1 MTNKTN
7 DFSGLQKLILGLLMT
22 AGSLSFA
29 RGGCVDKWSQI
40 SAINL
45 PSNISS
51 KMQREGAITFY
62 IPSENKSYRIFNSG
76 NQIRVKTPDGKNAY
90 VSLCPSGSGLVVK
103 ATVGFFSRT
112 AEVRFQGTRVHVT
125 DGSKKVT
132 GVVR

>member
-1 MTNKTN
+1 MAIKTN
-7 DFSGLQKLILGLLMT
+7 NFSMLQKLILGLLLT
-22 AGSLSFA
+22 AGSVSFA
-29 RGGCVDKWSQI
+29 RSSCVVKWSQI

-51 KMQREGAITFY
+51 KMQRGAITFY
-62 IPSENKSYRIFNSG
+62 IPSKGESYKIFNSG
-76 NQIRVKTPDGKNAY
+76 NRIRVKTPDGKNAY

-112 AEVRFQGTRVHVT
+112 AEVRFRGNSVLVT
-125 DGSKKVT
+125 DGGEKVT